1 MIGISVFPFVAI
13 VILFLYGCH
22 SVSKEIYPCYMDFL
36 QTKDLSSVNV
46 ISCDSVYLRYL
57 YRVEIKNSLAVII
70 DRHPEICFL
79 HAFIYPDWKYVIS
92 FDRRSE
98 DTDEI
103 LSA

>member
-1 MIGISVFPFVAI
+1 
-13 VILFLYGCH
+13 
-22 SVSKEIYPCYMDFL
+22 MDFL

-46 ISCDSVYLRYL
+46 ISCDSVYLRYP